1 YNTDLLNINAV
12 MLLMQTGNLFFKLLC
27 LFMILIVNILND
39 KIIFCMENK
48 KHQFKICVSHHS

>member
-1 YNTDLLNINAV
+1 
-12 MLLMQTGNLFFKLLC
+12 MFFKLLC